1 MGCEVA
7 IALSGEEDTR
17 GSHNK
22 VDTNTPELKI
32 GSEL

>member
-17 GSHNK
+17 DSHNK